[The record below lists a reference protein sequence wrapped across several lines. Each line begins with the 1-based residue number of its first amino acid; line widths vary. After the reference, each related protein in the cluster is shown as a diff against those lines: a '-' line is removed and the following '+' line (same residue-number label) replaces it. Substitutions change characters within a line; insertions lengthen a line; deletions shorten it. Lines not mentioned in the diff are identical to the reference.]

1 MPVERVAGTEEGP
14 RCRAPERPPGSRAA
28 ALSSPLIPTAGRFGP
43 QGFRDITAAQQHQQ
57 RAIENGEG
65 GARERA

>member
-1 MPVERVAGTEEGP
+1 MPRAGT
-14 RCRAPERPPGSRAA
+14 ASRIAGGRT
-28 ALSSPLIPTAGRFGP
+28 SSPLIPTAGRFGP